1 MEYLVKIDN
10 FGGQYSHYEGTIIEG
25 HPDGTRWGRMCGLP
39 HIGIICCPDATVEDT
54 EILTQPLIN
63 IVDSDFMDDQYIHM
77 RRSLVDFT
85 KMDTSELFAIGRTT
99 MSINQLKLCLTHQT
113 Y

>member
-77 RRSLVDFT
+77 RRSLVVGCSAPRTDGAPRT
-85 KMDTSELFAIGRTT
+85 ARSSRSGTSRTLV
-99 MSINQLKLCLTHQT
+99 S
-113 Y
+113 